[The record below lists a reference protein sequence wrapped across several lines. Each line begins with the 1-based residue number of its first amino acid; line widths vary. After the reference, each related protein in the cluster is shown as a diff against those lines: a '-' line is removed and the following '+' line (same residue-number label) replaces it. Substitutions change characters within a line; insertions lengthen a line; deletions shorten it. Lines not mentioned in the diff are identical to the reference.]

1 MQRLCLR
8 WVYVLLYAV
17 VMLLTVS
24 QWVVFVKAVMQ
35 LFVLMSSPYTSLS
48 LLNEGLI
55 VSSVPLVLAVLLI
68 NLCYVQLFTVYTRQ
82 GIHRI
87 LDHAAIILPLNVCTL
102 ACGSFLFFI

>member
-1 MQRLCLR
+1 MQWLCLR

-17 VMLLTVS
+17 VVLLTVS

-55 VSSVPLVLAVLLI
+55 VLCVPLVLAVLLI
-68 NLCYVQLFTVYTRQ
+68 NLCYVQLFTVYARQ

-87 LDHAAIILPLNVCTL
+87 LDYAAIILPLNVCTL
-102 ACGSFLFFI
+102 ACGSFLFSI

>member
-1 MQRLCLR
+1 MQWLCLR
-8 WVYVLLYAV
+8 WVHVLLYAV
-17 VMLLTVS
+17 VVLLTVS

-68 NLCYVQLFTVYTRQ
+68 NLRYVQLFTVYTRQ

-87 LDHAAIILPLNVCTL
+87 LDNAVFILPLNVCTL